1 MNATVAPERICYS
14 EEDMSYQTSHD
25 GLPRGGDIGLKR
37 TISLFVF
44 QRILKEGRNWTEFI

>member
-1 MNATVAPERICYS
+1 MNAIVAPERICYS